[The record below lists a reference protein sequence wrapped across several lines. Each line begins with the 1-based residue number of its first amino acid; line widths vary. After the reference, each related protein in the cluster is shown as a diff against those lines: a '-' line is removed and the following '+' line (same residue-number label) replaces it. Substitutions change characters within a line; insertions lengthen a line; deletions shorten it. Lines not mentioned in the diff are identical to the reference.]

1 MSAPAMLGTREARPQ
16 LLEVQDLHVSYG
28 AITALRGVSLAVGQG
43 EVVALIGANGAGKT
57 STLRAVSGMLKPRS
71 GRIRLAAQE
80 IQGLKSNLLVPKGM
94 AHAPE
99 GRGIF
104 LNLTVM
110 ENLELGAYLRRDTA
124 EIKQDLEYVFGLFPR
139 LRERMKQ
146 PGATLSGGE
155 QQMLSISR
163 ALMSRPKL
171 LLLDEPSLGLA
182 PQVVETIF
190 RILREVNARG

>member
-1 MSAPAMLGTREARPQ
+1 MSGPAILGTREARPQ

-57 STLRAVSGMLKPRS
+57 STLRAISGMLKPRS

-80 IQGLKSNLLVPKGM
+80 IQGLKSNLLVPQGM

-110 ENLELGAYLRRDTA
+110 ENLFVSYGAIEALRGVSLKVETGQVVALIGANGAGKTSTLRAVSGMLRPAGGKITLGAEDIT
-124 EIKQDLEYVFGLFPR
+124 G
-139 LRERMKQ
+139 MK
-146 PGATLSGGE
+146 AH
-155 QQMLSISR
+155 
-163 ALMSRPKL
+163 
-171 LLLDEPSLGLA
+171 
-182 PQVVETIF
+182 
-190 RILREVNARG
+190 